1 MGHRTALYSRHLDA
15 GARMVDFS
23 GWDMP
28 IQYQSLIEEHH
39 AVRQHAGMFDV
50 SHMTI
55 IDIGG
60 PDAEAWLRYLLP
72 NDVARLNPG
81 QALYSAMLNE
91 AGGVIDDLIAYRR
104 PDDSFRLISNCGTRD
119 KDLAWME
126 ANRGSYDIVI
136 AEQPDMAIIAV
147 QGPASLNAVTELLA
161 RRGATAEAAQLGALQ
176 PFYAME
182 AGSWF
187 LSRTGYTG
195 EHGVEI
201 LLPNVDA
208 PAVWDDLLS
217 AGIQPVGLGARD
229 TLRLE
234 AGLNLYG
241 HEMDDTTSPLS
252 ANMGWTVAW
261 EPAARRFI
269 GRDALQQQQQAL
281 QQGALPVLA
290 GLVLEERGVLRE
302 GLRVECTLSDGS
314 TADGVLTSGSFS
326 PTLKHS
332 IALARIPADAQSCA
346 VELRG
351 KLVPVRK
358 VKPGFI
364 RLGKRIFT

>member
-23 GWDMP
+23 GWEMP
-28 IQYQSLIEEHH
+28 IQYQSLLEEHH

-55 IDIGG
+55 IDIAGA
-60 PDAEAWLRYLLP
+60 DAEAWLRRLLA
-72 NDVARLNPG
+72 NDVARLSNG
-81 QALYSAMLNE
+81 QALYSAMLNSD
-91 AGGVIDDLIAYRR
+91 GGVIDDLIVYRR
-104 PDDSFRLISNCGTRD
+104 PDDSYRLISNCGTRD
-119 KDLAWME
+119 KVLAWMQ
-126 ANRGSYDIVI
+126 ANRDDAQLEIS
-136 AEQPDMAIIAV
+136 EQTDLAIIAV
-147 QGPASLNAVTELLA
+147 QGPAALNAVTELLA
-161 RRGATAEAAQLGALQ
+161 RRGATVQAAELGTLK

-182 AGSWF
+182 VGSWF

-195 EHGVEI
+195 EQGFEI
-201 LLPNVDA
+201 LLPNADA
-208 PAVWDDLLS
+208 PALWDDLLA

-241 HEMDDTTSPLS
+241 HEMDETTSPLS

-261 EPAARRFI
+261 APPERNFI
-269 GRDALQQQQQAL
+269 GRDALQQHQQAL
-281 QQGALPVLA
+281 HAGDLPVLA
-290 GLVLEERGVLRE
+290 GLVMVERGVLRE
-302 GLRVECTLSDGS
+302 GLRVHCTLSDGS

-351 KLVPVRK
+351 KLVPVRR
-358 VKPGFI
+358 VKPGFV
-364 RLGKRIFT
+364 RHGKPVFT

>member
-1 MGHRTALYSRHLDA
+1 MGHRTVLYSRHLDA

-28 IQYQSLIEEHH
+28 VQYQSLIDEHH

-55 IDIGG
+55 VDITG
-60 PDAEAWLRYLLP
+60 PDAEAWLRYLLA
-72 NDVARLNPG
+72 NDVARLNHG
-81 QALYSAMLNE
+81 QALYSAMLNAE
-91 AGGVIDDLIAYRR
+91 GGVIDDLIVYRR

-126 ANRGSYDIVI
+126 ANRGSYDINI
-136 AEQPDMAIIAV
+136 TELPDTAIIAV
-147 QGPASLNAVTELLA
+147 QGPASLNAVTDLLA
-161 RRGATAEAAQLGALQ
+161 RRGATAEAACVGALK
-176 PFYAME
+176 PFHAME
-182 AGSWF
+182 VGSWF

-195 EHGVEI
+195 EHGIEI
-201 LLPNVDA
+201 LLPNSDA
-208 PAVWDDLLS
+208 PALWDDFVS
-217 AGIQPVGLGARD
+217 AGISPVGLGARD

-241 HEMDDTTSPLS
+241 HEMDETISPLS

-261 EPAARRFI
+261 EPAERSFV
-269 GRDALQQQQQAL
+269 GRDALQQHRQAL
-281 QQGALPVLA
+281 QKGELQVLV
-290 GLVLEERGVLRE
+290 GLVLEERGVLRD

-326 PTLKHS
+326 PTLKHG

-351 KLVPVRK
+351 KRVPVRK
-358 VKPGFI
+358 VKPGFV
-364 RLGKRIFT
+364 RQGKRIFT